1 MDPEVLKLLNTI
13 SNVNTEAGSI
23 YELYN
28 EYNYTVRPGSV
39 WNDIVLSPSRSND
52 KKELRESIQ
61 KIEKSITKQESIQ
74 KIEKSI
80 TKQ

>member
-1 MDPEVLKLLNTI
+1 MRVDPEVLKLLNTI
-13 SNVNTEAGSI
+13 SNVNTEAVSI

-28 EYNYTVRPGSV
+28 EYNYTVRSGSV

-61 KIEKSITKQESIQ
+61 KIEKSIRK
-74 KIEKSI
+74 
-80 TKQ
+80 